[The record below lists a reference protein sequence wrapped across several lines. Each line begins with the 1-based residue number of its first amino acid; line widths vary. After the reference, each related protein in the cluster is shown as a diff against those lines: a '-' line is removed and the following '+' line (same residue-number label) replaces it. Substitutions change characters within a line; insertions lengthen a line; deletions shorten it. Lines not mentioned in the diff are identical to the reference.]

1 MDRICFERPN
11 FYMYFFILSSLI
23 IYLVYYFHSSLNNYH
38 KDSIKNTNSLLE
50 NLNRQIKYNEDQK
63 YEQNYEQKYQ
73 QKHEQKYEQ
82 NHEQK
87 YERDNQERIFLD
99 KIYNPLSGTS
109 TTYAGGSLNNK
120 GYDAYNIYQN
130 LGFISDNINQYP
142 IYGRYHD
149 PNRTD
154 RMEYYTINEGRNK
167 IKIPIKTKNFS
178 ELYTEDIVN
187 IPEFGGNFT
196 FTKYEDTDENRYN
209 PNKF

>member
-38 KDSIKNTNSLLE
+38 KDSIKNTNNLIE
-50 NLNRQIKYNEDQK
+50 NLNKQIKSNDEQK
-63 YEQNYEQKYQ
+63 YEGKY
-73 QKHEQKYEQ
+73 EQKYEQ
-82 NHEQK
+82 G
-87 YERDNQERIFLD
+87 NQEKIFLD

-109 TTYAGGSLNNK
+109 TTYAGGSFSNK
-120 GYDAYNIYQN
+120 GYDGYNFYQN